1 MSKKI
6 VFRAVIEVLGKPPEH
21 VDQSL
26 KEYVENIKKNKDY
39 EVSKEKYAPIQ
50 KQEKQEL
57 WSNFAELE
65 IKTGKVEHLT
75 SFCFEYMPS
84 MIEVLEPEEIS
95 WTEQE
100 FSVFLND
107 LQSRLHQIDL
117 IAKQVKAENDQLKR
131 NQASL
136 LRNYIVVLLSHNNL
150 TSEQLSQLMGVNK
163 DKLEDYLDLL
173 IDEGKIG
180 LKEKIYFIKKEGA
193 RNS

>member
-6 VFRAVIEVLGKPPEH
+6 TFRAVIEVLGKPPEH

-26 KEYVENIKKNKDY
+26 KDYMEKIKKSKNY
-39 EVSKEKYAPIQ
+39 EIVKEKYAQIQ

-95 WTEQE
+95 WSEQE

-136 LRNYIVVLLSHNNL
+136 LRNYIMVLLSHNNL
-150 TSEQLSQLMGVNK
+150 TSEQLSQLIGVNK

-173 IDEGKIG
+173 IDEDKIG
-180 LKEKIYFIKKEGA
+180 LKEKIYFLKKEVKK
-193 RNS
+193 

>member
-6 VFRAVIEVLGKPPEH
+6 LFRAVIEVLGKPPEH
-21 VDQSL
+21 VEKSL
-26 KEYVENIKKNKDY
+26 KEYVENIKKSKNY
-39 EVSKEKYAPIQ
+39 EVSKEKYAQIQ
-50 KQEKQEL
+50 KQEEQEL

-95 WTEQE
+95 WSEQE

-117 IAKQVKAENDQLKR
+117 IAKQVKVENDQLKR
-131 NQASL
+131 NQAGL
-136 LRNYIVVLLSHNNL
+136 LRNYIQVLLSHNNL
-150 TSEQLSQLMGVNK
+150 TSEQLSQLIGVNK

-180 LKEKIYFIKKEGA
+180 LKEKIYFLKKEVA
-193 RNS
+193 RND

>member
-117 IAKQVKAENDQLKR
+117 IAKEVKAENDQLKR

>member
-6 VFRAVIEVLGKPPEH
+6 IFRAVIEVLGKPPEH
-21 VDQSL
+21 VEKSL
-26 KEYVENIKKNKDY
+26 QEYVENIKKSKNY
-39 EVSKEKYAPIQ
+39 EVIKEKCAQIQ
-50 KQEKQEL
+50 KQEEQEL

-84 MIEVLEPEEIS
+84 MIEVLEPKEIS

-117 IAKQVKAENDQLKR
+117 IAKQVKIENDQLKR
-131 NQASL
+131 NQAGL
-136 LRNYIVVLLSHNNL
+136 LRNYIMVLLSHNNL

-180 LKEKIYFIKKEGA
+180 LKEKIYFLKKEVA
-193 RNS
+193 RND

>member
-6 VFRAVIEVLGKPPEH
+6 IFRAVIEVLGKPPEH

-26 KEYVENIKKNKDY
+26 KDYVEKIKKSENY
-39 EVSKEKYAPIQ
+39 EVVKEKYAAIR

-136 LRNYIVVLLSHNNL
+136 LRNYILVLLSHNTL
-150 TSEQLSQLMGVNK
+150 TSEQLSQLTGVNK
-163 DKLEDYLDLL
+163 DKLEDYLDQL

-180 LKEKIYFIKKEGA
+180 LREKIYFLKKEVA
-193 RNS
+193 H